1 MVERFNRTVKAM
13 LSMFVAENQDDWDE
27 HLPYVMMAYRSSQH
41 DAIKFTPN
49 LLMLGREVGLPL
61 DVVVGSPEEQTET
74 TEALDYVD
82 GLRGRLARAHEFA
95 RQHLRKAQSYQK
107 QQYDRRAQGA
117 GFEPGQAVWPP
128 VKPTGAAPSC

>member
-41 DAIKFTPN
+41 DATKFTPN
-49 LLMLGREVGLPL
+49 MHMLGREVGLPL
-61 DVVVGSPEEQTET
+61 DVVVGSPEKQTET

-95 RQHLRKAQSYQK
+95 RRHLRKAQSYQK
-107 QQYDRRAQGA
+107 QQYNH
-117 GFEPGQAVWPP
+117 
-128 VKPTGAAPSC
+128 